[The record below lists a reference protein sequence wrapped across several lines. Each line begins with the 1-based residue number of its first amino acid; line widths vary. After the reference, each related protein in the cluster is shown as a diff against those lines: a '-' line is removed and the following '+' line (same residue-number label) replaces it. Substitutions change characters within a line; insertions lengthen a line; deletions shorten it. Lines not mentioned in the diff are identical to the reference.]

1 MVGFLIVHAVLLAAL
16 AAVAWGVAWV
26 VTQRR
31 FFVDEPGPRS
41 SHTAPTPRG
50 GGLGIVVAALLG
62 WIVFWSAGF
71 ASQPF
76 ARPALGL
83 MLGATIV
90 AAAELLDDWR
100 RQGPA
105 VKFGLQALAAAI
117 AVGCGLEI
125 RTIALPYFGPVDLGW
140 LAPVV
145 TFLWLVGLTNAFNFM
160 DGLDALAAGGG
171 LIAALFLVLIA
182 WLIGAGPIAAMALAL
197 GAGCAGF
204 LRLNRPPARVFMG
217 DVGSQFTGFAFAGLG
232 AFLGLGDATGA
243 LALVVPLLLLHFLF
257 DTILTAARRL
267 AAGEN
272 VFAAHRGHLYQR
284 LNAAGLDHGAVATWL
299 AIAGVVNG
307 VFAVALVSFAAAA
320 PWLAFVA
327 PLWLQGVYVWLVVRR
342 EREAAAT
349 LASG

>member
-1 MVGFLIVHAVLLAAL
+1 MVGFLIVHAVLLFML
-16 AAVAWGVAWV
+16 ATVAWAVAWIVM
-26 VTQRR
+26 RR
-31 FFVDEPGPRS
+31 RIFVDEPGPRS
-41 SHTAPTPRG
+41 SHATATPRG
-50 GGLGIVVAALLG
+50 GGLGIAVAALLG
-62 WIVFWSAGF
+62 WGAFWSAGF

-76 ARPALGL
+76 ARPAIGL
-83 MLGATIV
+83 MLGAAIV
-90 AAAELLDDWR
+90 AAGGLLDDWR

-125 RTIALPYFGPVDLGW
+125 QAIALPGVGPVALGW

-160 DGLDALAAGGG
+160 DGLDALAASSG
-171 LIAALFLVLIA
+171 LIAAIFLGVIA
-182 WLIGAGPIAAMALAL
+182 WIVGAGPVAAMAFAL

-217 DVGSQFTGFAFAGLG
+217 DVGSQFVGFAFAGLG
-232 AFLGLGDATGA
+232 VFLGLGDTRGA
-243 LALVVPLLLLHFLF
+243 LILVVPLLLLHFLF
-257 DTILTAARRL
+257 DTILTAAKRL
-267 AAGEN
+267 AAGAN

-284 LNAAGLDHGAVATWL
+284 LNAAGLDHGTVAIWL
-299 AIAGVVNG
+299 AIAGIVNG

-320 PWLAFVA
+320 PWVTFLA

-342 EREAAAT
+342 EREAAAAR
-349 LASG
+349 ASG